1 MKGLFNL
8 SEFKKNRELFFIT
21 LPAIIF
27 VFIFSYIPMGG
38 VIIAFKN
45 YKFSK
50 GILGSDWVGF
60 ENFRF
65 LLTSDTARIVRNTI
79 GMNSLFIISGT
90 VVSVAF
96 ALFLFEMSRS
106 YIKIYQTIMFIPYF
120 FSWVVVS
127 YIFTG
132 FFDMDLGLIN
142 GLLKHFGAEP
152 IYWFNKPEYWPA
164 ILVFVHIWKSA
175 GYGCVIY
182 YSTLLGIDS
191 EYYEAAKL
199 DGANRW
205 QQIKNISLPMLRP
218 MIIIITI
225 LAIGKIFNAD
235 FGMFYFLTKDTGALY
250 PTTDVIDTYVFR
262 TFRVLGDTGMATAAG
277 LVQSLVGF
285 FLVLGTNLIVRKID
299 EDSSLF

>member
-1 MKGLFNL
+1 
-8 SEFKKNRELFFIT
+8 
-21 LPAIIF
+21 
-27 VFIFSYIPMGG
+27 MGG

-50 GILGSDWVGF
+50 GIFGSEWVGI

-65 LLTSDTARIVRNTI
+65 LLTSNTARIVRNTI
-79 GMNSLFIISGT
+79 GMNSLFIISGA
-90 VVSVAF
+90 VISVAF
-96 ALFLFEMSRS
+96 ALFLFEMSGS
-106 YIKIYQTIMFIPYF
+106 YVKIYQTTMFIPYF

-142 GLLKHFGAEP
+142 SLLKQFGAEP
-152 IYWFNKPEYWPA
+152 IYWFNKPGYWPA
-164 ILVFVHIWKSA
+164 ILVIVHIWKSA

-182 YSTLLGIDS
+182 YSTLIGIDT

-205 QQIKNISLPMLRP
+205 QQIKNISLPMLKP
-218 MIIIITI
+218 MIIIIVI
-225 LAIGKIFNAD
+225 LGIGKIFNAD
-235 FGMFYFLTKDTGALY
+235 FGMFYFLTKDTGTLY
-250 PTTDVIDTYVFR
+250 PTTDVIDTYIFR
-262 TFRVLGDTGMATAAG
+262 TFRVLGDTGMSTAAG

-285 FLVLGTNLIVRKID
+285 FLVLATNLIVRKVD
-299 EDSSLF
+299 KDNALF

>member
-1 MKGLFNL
+1 MKKLINV
-8 SEFKKNRELFFIT
+8 SDFKKNRELLLIT

-38 VIIAFKN
+38 LIIAFKN

-50 GILGSDWVGF
+50 GIFGSDWIGL
-60 ENFRF
+60 ENFKF
-65 LLTSDTARIVRNTI
+65 LLTSDTSRIVRNTI
-79 GMNSLFIISGT
+79 GMNSLFIISET
-90 VVSVAF
+90 IVAITF
-96 ALFLFEMSRS
+96 ALFLFEMSKS
-106 YIKIYQTIMFIPYF
+106 AIKVYQTIMFVPYF

-132 FFDMDLGLIN
+132 FFDMDLGFIN
-142 GLLKHFGAEP
+142 GLLKDFGHQP

-164 ILVFVHIWKSA
+164 ILVFVRIWKSA
-175 GYGCVIY
+175 GYGCIIY
-182 YSTLLGIDS
+182 YSSLMGVDG

-225 LAIGKIFNAD
+225 LAVGKIFNAD

-285 FLVLGTNLIVRKID
+285 ILVLTTNLFVRKID
-299 EDSSLF
+299 KDSALF